1 MVSDIVSIYH
11 DVKNTC
17 DALLKRLEI
26 LSQSQQESKLSLCR
40 KLKNQGKHKDVGDI
54 KS

>member
-11 DVKNTC
+11 DVKNTW
-17 DALLKRLEI
+17 DASLKSLEI

-40 KLKNQGKHKDVGDI
+40 KLEDQGKHKDFRDI
-54 KS
+54 ES